1 MTLRVYKKN
10 KINIIHI
17 LNTVQCKKKS
27 QQVQTDYKRFLFVCI
42 EVSFYVLAT

>member
-27 QQVQTDYKRFLFVCI
+27 QQVQTDFFLYVQKCRFMF
-42 EVSFYVLAT
+42 